1 MNIEKLK
8 YNFKM
13 IYSKIVIIF
22 YCIMVPISLFIQLPI
37 FLPAILSFSFFIIGC
52 EIIMTIQILRVI
64 YAISILIGF
73 IAGNV
78 IVFNIE
84 KKYFL

>member
-13 IYSKIVIIF
+13 IYPKIIIIF

-37 FLPAILSFSFFIIGC
+37 FIRVFFPLFIIGC